1 MSPNFPH
8 TATLP
13 IVTDGGVEIPK
24 EYRWRVEMFD
34 GRPRVV
40 GEHRLFAGQLDGR
53 WSPLR
58 NPDRMAQ
65 LLALTPDAEMP
76 EVLR

>member
-1 MSPNFPH
+1 MSENFP
-8 TATLP
+8 P
-13 IVTDGGVEIPK
+13 DSGVEIIK

-40 GEHRLFAGQLDGR
+40 GEHRLFAAQLTGR
-53 WSPLR
+53 WSKLR

-65 LLALTPDAEMP
+65 LLALTPSAE
-76 EVLR
+76 VWA